1 MLTLTFG
8 DEVYNEDTNE
18 FLLANAIKVDLEHS
32 LLSVSKW
39 ESKYE
44 KPFLAPG
51 EKTSEELL
59 GYIEAMFL
67 TPDIP
72 EGLLNRFTQS
82 HMDLVNTYINSNQSA
97 TTFGIMPET
106 KGKSET
112 ITSELIYY
120 WMIAL
125 NIPFEAESWN
135 LNRLFA
141 LIKICNVKNGGSKN
155 SKMTKQQIAARNAK
169 INAERRAKLQTAG

>member
-18 FLLANAIKVDLEHS
+18 FLLVNTIRVDLEHS

-67 TPDIP
+67 TPNIP
-72 EGLLNRFTQS
+72 EGLLNRFSQS

-97 TTFGIMPET
+97 TTFGFMPES
-106 KGKSET
+106 KGKKET

-141 LIKICNVKNGGSKN
+141 LIKICNVKSNGSKP
-155 SKMTKQQIAARNAK
+155 SKMTKQQLAARNAQ
-169 INAERRAKLQTAG
+169 INAERRSKLQTSG